1 MNGIKEVHRPNIGFP
16 EERNSQQ
23 EMLREPLKAGDIVII
38 DLDFIYEENDRNI
51 IWEDYPS
58 HSIEFEIRYRKE
70 KTQERLQKIQ
80 ERRKNGVKGKPRQ
93 LGTEEER

>member
-1 MNGIKEVHRPNIGFP
+1 MNGIKEIHRPNIGFP
-16 EERNSQQ
+16 EERSSQQ

-58 HSIEFEIRYRKE
+58 HSIEFEMRYRKE
-70 KTQERLQKIQ
+70 KTKI
-80 ERRKNGVKGKPRQ
+80 RKMQYDYNR
-93 LGTEEER
+93 